1 MLDKIKVFT
10 FSSERVF
17 PTPCVGVG
25 INLSLLYRGKDSW
38 ESFGLQNR
46 STRIRFPPLISNAR
60 VAQLDR
66 AVAF

>member
-1 MLDKIKVFT
+1 MKVFT

-25 INLSLLYRGKDSW
+25 INLSLLYKGKDNWKSL
-38 ESFGLQNR
+38 GLQNR
-46 STRIRFPPLISNAR
+46 STRVRFPPLMPNAR

-66 AVAF
+66 AMAF